1 MQQPK
6 VQIQPKV
13 PGEWNTSLWGCFS
26 NCGNC
31 IATLCCPCITYGQIA
46 NIVDQGKTS
55 VFSGGRNYAILMYF
69 TCGCCLY
76 SCFARSKLRY
86 MFNLPPSPCGCA
98 DCLVHTC
105 CEPCAL
111 CQEYRELQSRGFDMA
126 PDYQM
131 LGYTMLLLLSRCVR
145 FFLSKIGTTFTNM
158 PHFIHRINYSFNPLF
173 H

>member
-1 MQQPK
+1 MQKPKAQMQPRA
-6 VQIQPKV
+6 VGQWTT
-13 PGEWNTSLWGCFS
+13 GLWDCFS
-26 NCGNC
+26 DLGNC

-126 PDYQM
+126 V
-131 LGYTMLLLLSRCVR
+131 G
-145 FFLSKIGTTFTNM
+145 GTRA
-158 PHFIHRINYSFNPLF
+158 PPLTRLAPYNRS
-173 H
+173 